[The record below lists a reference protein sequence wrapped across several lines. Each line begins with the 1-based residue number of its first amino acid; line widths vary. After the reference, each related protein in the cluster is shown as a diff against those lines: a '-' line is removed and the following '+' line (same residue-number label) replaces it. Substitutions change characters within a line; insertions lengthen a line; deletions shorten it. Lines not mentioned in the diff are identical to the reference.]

1 MDRDRDGV
9 VDAEDVAWAAWRGGL
24 LCEEAEVAA
33 LLEEVSAARHF
44 EPGGPVEGDSRR
56 RERERHSLRD
66 GRRRVRT
73 FGSARVT
80 KAQLMAWEWPWAWKP
95 GSHTATR
102 RSSGPAGPPT
112 GQSMPSV
119 RIHGPATQATRR
131 RGPWRVSAY
140 QTPSGRRPGDGCGGV
155 VYYTWV
161 WYVGAAPRC
170 GCVRW
175 ASTSGG
181 RRQRCIQ
188 LCGVT
193 LP

>member
-1 MDRDRDGV
+1 VSPAQCPTSAQMYSCNCVYTSHSFKHVQRLYSRSLD
-9 VDAEDVAWAAWRGGL
+9 
-24 LCEEAEVAA
+24 
-33 LLEEVSAARHF
+33 LELISESH
-44 EPGGPVEGDSRR
+44 SRILSSR
-56 RERERHSLRD
+56 IEHSLRD
-66 GRRRVRT
+66 GWRRVRT

-119 RIHGPATQATRR
+119 RIHGPAMQATRR